1 LNEPIEID
9 DDGEDKMEEDNDGA
23 DPGSKRKLTSV
34 VWNEFTRVTV
44 RGVVKAKCMY
54 CFKYLSGATSN
65 GTRHLHDHLKICTLK
80 KIKLSGNKT
89 LAQSSLRFG
98 ASKSDAISVENYT
111 FDQNTARKELCSMIV
126 LHEYPLSMVDHAG
139 FRRFVSSLQPL
150 FKMGTRNTIR

>member
-34 VWNEFTRVTV
+34 VWNEFTRVAV

-65 GTRHLHDHLKICTLK
+65 GTRLK
-80 KIKLSGNKT
+80 KAIEYMAGIDSRVAITTDMWT
-89 LAQSSLRFG
+89 LC
-98 ASKSDAISVENYT
+98 DIP
-111 FDQNTARKELCSMIV
+111 I
-126 LHEYPLSMVDHAG
+126 
-139 FRRFVSSLQPL
+139 
-150 FKMGTRNTIR
+150 